1 MRYYMEENNNIVL
14 KEPSKG
20 FKIILEIIRYATL
33 VVYALWTLF
42 VVVSL
47 IEAYNDS
54 VNRPEN
60 SIDGFALAYAIL
72 LLTSMVVYAPI
83 ALLNIIGLIM
93 SIVNKTHKK
102 RKANIIYFICAIAVL
117 IVSIITFIL
126 LSNMFN

>member
-1 MRYYMEENNNIVL
+1 MEENNNIVL
-14 KEPSKG
+14 KKPSKG

-33 VVYALWTLF
+33 VVYVLWTLF

-72 LLTSMVVYAPI
+72 LLVSAIVYVPI
-83 ALLNIIGLIM
+83 VLLNGIGLVM

-102 RKANIIYFICAIAVL
+102 RKINIIYFICSIVVV
-117 IVSIITFIL
+117 IVSFIIL
-126 LSNMFN
+126 LLLSMMFN

>member
-1 MRYYMEENNNIVL
+1 MEENNNIVL

-47 IEAYNDS
+47 IDAYNDS

-60 SIDGFALAYAIL
+60 SIDPFALAYAIL

-83 ALLNIIGLIM
+83 GLLNIIGLVM

-102 RKANIIYFICAIAVL
+102 RKVNIIYFICAIAVI
-117 IVSIITFIL
+117 IVSIIVLLL
-126 LSNMFN
+126 LSMMFN

>member
-1 MRYYMEENNNIVL
+1 MEENNNIVL

-102 RKANIIYFICAIAVL
+102 RKANIIYFICAIV
-117 IVSIITFIL
+117 
-126 LSNMFN
+126 

>member
-1 MRYYMEENNNIVL
+1 MEENNNIVL

-33 VVYALWTLF
+33 VVYALWTVF

-72 LLTSMVVYAPI
+72 LLVSAIVYVPI
-83 ALLNIIGLIM
+83 VLLNGIGLVM
-93 SIVNKTHKK
+93 SIVNKTHKN
-102 RKANIIYFICAIAVL
+102 RKINIIYFICSIVVV
-117 IVSIITFIL
+117 IVSFIIL
-126 LSNMFN
+126 LLLSMMFN